1 MNETESAADLAGGV
15 RLIAMFEALK
25 GTLVLTAGFGVL
37 SLGGGWGQ
45 SCTLVLWQPG

>member
-25 GTLVLTAGFGVL
+25 GTLVLIASAFFPSGVD
-37 SLGGGWGQ
+37 GDQ